1 MNLRDYDPDNQ
12 QVAVRLPKGG
22 KCRFVPLTDSGNEF
36 FNQLA
41 VGRNGSQSMFVRENG
56 ERWKPSQQNR
66 RMHAAREVAEVGVP
80 VTFKSLRTSYSSW
93 QAQRGTPLHF
103 IAVAMGQSDTR
114 MTEKHYAHLV
124 PS

>member
-22 KCRFVPLTDSGNEF
+22 KCRFGPLTDSGNEF

-56 ERWKPSQQNR
+56 ERWKPSQQT
-66 RMHAAREVAEVGVP
+66 AACMPPARSPRSA
-80 VTFKSLRTSYSSW
+80 S
-93 QAQRGTPLHF
+93 Q
-103 IAVAMGQSDTR
+103 
-114 MTEKHYAHLV
+114 
-124 PS
+124 